1 MEELK
6 YSYKYPRPA
15 VTTDC
20 VIFGTDG
27 DDMKVLLIR
36 RGREPYKDMWAFPG
50 GFLNMDE
57 SADDGARRELYE
69 ETGLKDVPIHQFY
82 TFTDP
87 GRDPRGRVI
96 SIAYYAVVPLR
107 AVRSVR
113 GGDDAADAAWFSLD
127 ELPPLAFDHEE
138 MLRKALIIHN
148 S

>member
-1 MEELK
+1 
-6 YSYKYPRPA
+6 
-15 VTTDC
+15 
-20 VIFGTDG
+20 
-27 DDMKVLLIR
+27 
-36 RGREPYKDMWAFPG
+36 
-50 GFLNMDE
+50 MDE